1 MKKGKTIVAAVEQ
14 IHNLE
19 QITNAY
25 KYPKV
30 VYLSGIYEGE
40 VKE

>member
-1 MKKGKTIVAAVEQ
+1 MKKKGKTIVAAVEQ

-19 QITNAY
+19 QIT
-25 KYPKV
+25 KV